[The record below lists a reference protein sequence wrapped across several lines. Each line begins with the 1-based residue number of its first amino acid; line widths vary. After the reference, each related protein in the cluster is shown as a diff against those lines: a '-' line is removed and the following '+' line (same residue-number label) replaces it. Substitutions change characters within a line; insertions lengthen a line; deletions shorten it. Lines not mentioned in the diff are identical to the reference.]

1 MTVVEMDEWIP
12 TEQFPLKKD
21 NITDAYFGVIYAKF
35 PSSALGHH
43 GILIRLLSSDEQTKG
58 NVMYTISLQRNRVMT
73 LSKSFLDS
81 SENRDEI
88 VQLEEISNSYKWL
101 NSDTYTGLWF
111 LVKYGYIE
119 FGILDEHTLNNPMMR
134 WRDPM
139 TPYDVSVAGLTS
151 IGKKYF
157 EFQVKQQM
165 GFQLIHNLQWVRF
178 LAFKIHKDIH

>member
-111 LVKYGYIE
+111 LVKYGYIA
-119 FGILDEHTLNNPMMR
+119 FGILDEHTLGMEIFIYGR
-134 WRDPM
+134 KC
-139 TPYDVSVAGLTS
+139 Y
-151 IGKKYF
+151 I
-157 EFQVKQQM
+157 
-165 GFQLIHNLQWVRF
+165 
-178 LAFKIHKDIH
+178 

>member
-1 MTVVEMDEWIP
+1 MDEWIP

-58 NVMYTISLQRNRVMT
+58 NVMYTLSLQRNRVMT

-81 SENRDEI
+81 TENRDEI

-111 LVKYGYIE
+111 LVKYGYIA
-119 FGILDEHTLNNPMMR
+119 FGILDEHTLGMDFFINGLLYLICPHITANKKKSIFNP
-134 WRDPM
+134 
-139 TPYDVSVAGLTS
+139 TNEKS
-151 IGKKYF
+151 KKFRYPVY
-157 EFQVKQQM
+157 QVKC
-165 GFQLIHNLQWVRF
+165 NNWVET
-178 LAFKIHKDIH
+178 

>member
-58 NVMYTISLQRNRVMT
+58 NVMYTLSLQRNRVMT

-81 SENRDEI
+81 TENRDEI

-111 LVKYGYIE
+111 LVKYGYIA
-119 FGILDEHTLNNPMMR
+119 FGILDEHTLGM
-134 WRDPM
+134 DFFI
-139 TPYDVSVAGLTS
+139 YGLLYLICQHITANKRKKKS
-151 IGKKYF
+151 IF
-157 EFQVKQQM
+157 
-165 GFQLIHNLQWVRF
+165 N
-178 LAFKIHKDIH
+178 